1 MHDPT
6 TTSDAAP
13 AAVTLEDLKR
23 GRTIRARIA
32 PSGMR
37 YDLRPLNLERFA
49 LTGNLPARLR
59 TLAMQGAEGVNQILG
74 GDDEKVSE
82 EGAEVQQWLD
92 RLVAEVIV
100 GPVLFAQN
108 EDGTLHVGDDGQ
120 KVVDSDRVDLLPPI
134 DYRWA
139 CAIALGECDVDGEGA
154 RLWGREPLSRWATFR
169 EHHSCDENCESC
181 ERVVDAFSA
190 TL

>member
-6 TTSDAAP
+6 PTTHS
-13 AAVTLEDLKR
+13 AVTLDDLAAKR
-23 GRTIRARIA
+23 VLPARLA

-37 YDLRPLNLERFA
+37 YDLRLLNLERFA

-59 TLAMQGAEGVNQILG
+59 TLAMQGAEGVNRVLG
-74 GDDEKVSE
+74 GDDAKLTE
-82 EGAEVQQWLD
+82 EGLGVQEWLD
-92 RLVAEVIV
+92 RLVAEVIA

-108 EDGTLHVGDDGQ
+108 ADGTVLVNDAGE
-120 KVVDSDRVDLLPPI
+120 KVVDAAKIDLIPPV

-169 EHHSCDENCESC
+169 LEHGCDENCESC
-181 ERVVDAFSA
+181 ERVVDTFSA
-190 TL
+190 SL